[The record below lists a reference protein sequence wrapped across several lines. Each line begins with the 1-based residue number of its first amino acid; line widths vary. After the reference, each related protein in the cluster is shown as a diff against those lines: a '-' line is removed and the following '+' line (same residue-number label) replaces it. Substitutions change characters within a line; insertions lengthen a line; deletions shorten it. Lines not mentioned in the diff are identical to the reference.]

1 MSIKIPPDKAKE
13 LVAVLQLITSETK
26 VDALAVVSDAGERV
40 AFFAQN
46 KTIDPVEL
54 SAVAAALASTSK
66 LAVDRL
72 AFSPMQD
79 IILRGSNGFMVLK
92 DLGRFYL
99 IGGSTDNQAMPT
111 IVKSL
116 SLHAPKISHIM
127 ADVHPY

>member
-1 MSIKIPPDKAKE
+1 MSIKIPPEKAKE
-13 LVAVLQLITSETK
+13 LVAVLQQITSETQLG
-26 VDALAVVSDAGERV
+26 ALAIVSDAGERV

-72 AFSPMQD
+72 SFSPLQD
-79 IILRGSNGFMVLK
+79 IIIRGINGFMVLK

-99 IGGSTDNQAMPT
+99 IGGSTDQQSMPI

-116 SLHAPKISHIM
+116 SKHAPRLSNIM
-127 ADVHPY
+127 ASVPAL

>member
-13 LVAVLQLITSETK
+13 LVAVLQLITSETR

-46 KTIDPVEL
+46 KSIDPIEL

-72 AFSPMQD
+72 SFSPMQD

-99 IGGSTDNQAMPT
+99 IGGSTDNQAMPA

-116 SLHAPKISHIM
+116 SQHAPKISQIM
-127 ADVHPY
+127 ADVHSY